1 MPAGVRW
8 WKEITAEHFGFPGA
22 FDARVKEAMAR
33 VPRHLFV
40 PPTQQPYAY

>member
-8 WKEITAEHFGFPGA
+8 WKITAEHFGFPGA

-33 VPRHLFV
+33 RAAPSLRSADTAALRL
-40 PPTQQPYAY
+40 